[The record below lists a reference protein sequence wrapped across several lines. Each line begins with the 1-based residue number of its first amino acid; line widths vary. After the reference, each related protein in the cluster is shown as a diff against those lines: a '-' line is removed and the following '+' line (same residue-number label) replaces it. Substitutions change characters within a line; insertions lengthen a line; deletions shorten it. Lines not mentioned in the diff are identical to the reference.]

1 MKNGLRCDDIVAQQD
16 SLTHKTFHK
25 LFIPVN
31 SNLDL
36 LILISRSKPIE
47 PYNEMKT
54 ATEGLIKKGGK
65 TTESEYWESQRIEL
79 KGWES
84 YETRTIN
91 GKSE

>member
-54 ATEGLIKKGGK
+54 ATEGLIKKRGK
-65 TTESEYWESQRIEL
+65 NNGIGILGESKDRAERL
-79 KGWES
+79 
-84 YETRTIN
+84 
-91 GKSE
+91 GKL